1 MTRDIVTRRTR
12 IAVGASLLL
21 LASVPVSGAAQQP
34 LLGAGGLSIAPT
46 AQALQFTTPVRQD
59 SLLIR
64 GVQQVVLPLTVR
76 GTLPGSWNVEIAGGY
91 TQARIETG
99 PASAP
104 TQLELRGPT
113 DTRVRI
119 YGPLLRDVLQ
129 LNAAVNVPTGLVNL
143 DAEQFAVLRTV
154 AAPALAMPA
163 PVLGGGLGGTVG
175 LSGAYRRGDWA
186 FGGGLSHE
194 VRTRFTP
201 VEAALVG
208 SVSNATLTPA
218 AVTRSSV
225 AATRILGRQQLSVVA
240 GLDSY
245 GSDLVEATISNR
257 RQSVSYRLGATRS
270 IAGIWHVTN
279 VLVRSIDVTG
289 SLRQR
294 AAFTDG
300 RGQLAEGSDGTYGD
314 LSVRLGV
321 GHPRRAGVDIIGE
334 LRRQSG
340 LDIDPTIATAGVD
353 AIGGG
358 AVLRVPAGTVLWR
371 IAARAEQ
378 GTLHTG
384 LQRAPFRAASLTIS
398 VGPRNR

>member
-1 MTRDIVTRRTR
+1 MVTARKGA
-12 IAVGASLLL
+12 AVGASLLS
-21 LASVPVSGAAQQP
+21 LASVPAVGAAQQP
-34 LLGAGGLSIAPT
+34 LLGAGGLSISPT
-46 AQALQFTTPVRQD
+46 AQVVQFTTPVRQD
-59 SLLIR
+59 SLLVR
-64 GVQQVVLPLTVR
+64 GLQQVVVPLTIR
-76 GTLPGSWNVEIAGGY
+76 ATLPAFWNLEIAGGY
-91 TQARIETG
+91 TQARVETG

-104 TQLELRGPT
+104 SQLELRGPT

-119 YGPLLRDVLQ
+119 YGPLIRDLLQ
-129 LNAAVNVPTGLVNL
+129 FNAAVNAPTGLVRL
-143 DAEQFAVLRTV
+143 DAEQFAVMRAV

-163 PVLGGGLGGTVG
+163 PILGGGLGGTVG
-175 LSGAYRRGDWA
+175 LSGAYRWGDWA

-208 SVSNATLTPA
+208 SVSNASLTPA

-225 AATRILGRQQLSVVA
+225 AATRILGRQQFSVVA

-245 GSDLVEATISNR
+245 GSDLVEATIGNR
-257 RQSVSYRLGATRS
+257 QETVSYRLGATRS
-270 IAGIWHVTN
+270 IAGTWHVTN
-279 VLVRSIDVTG
+279 VVVRTIDVTG

-300 RGQLAEGSDGTYGD
+300 RGRLAEGSDGTYGD
-314 LSVRLGV
+314 LSVRLGL
-321 GHPRRAGVDIIGE
+321 GHPRRAGIDVTGE

-340 LDIDPTIATAGVD
+340 LDIDATIATAGVD

-358 AVLRVPAGTVLWR
+358 AVFRLPAGTTVWR
-371 IAARAEQ
+371 FAARAER
-378 GTLHTG
+378 GTLNTG

-398 VGPRNR
+398 VGPRSR